1 MQPDLSRLT
10 RALRK
15 EICPRHVHDE
25 VRRRILLEP
34 SSHGRLRPAISVALA
49 VLVLACGFSIWQW
62 QARRHA
68 ELAARATIQRA
79 RVANQA
85 EAALGLIGAV
95 LVNVGAHSEKVI
107 SARAVLPLQNSL
119 EVTKNKIIENIKL

>member
-25 VRRRILLEP
+25 VRRRISLEA
-34 SSHGRLRPAISVALA
+34 SSPKRWRLA
-49 VLVLACGFSIWQW
+49 VPLAVAGLVLACGFSVWQW

-95 LVNVGAHSEKVI
+95 LVDVGAHSEKVI
-107 SARAVLPLQNSL
+107 SDRAVLPLRNSL
-119 EVTKNKIIENIKL
+119 ELTKNKIIRNIEL